1 MCDIISPAT
10 LEGWKERVTGPDDVE
25 VLVVGSGLMGAS
37 LAQGFAQNGVG
48 VGLLGR
54 RQESLDRAR
63 AFIRF
68 ELEEAVGK
76 GIFSLPQT
84 EEIGGR
90 ILYGM
95 NLQEACRGKGLR
107 LVIESVSENIGLKK
121 ELFNWLDEFC
131 APEIVLSSN
140 TSCLDA
146 EMLAEETRR
155 PDRFLWTHFFFPAH
169 KNHAAEYSGLSQT
182 SAKALETAALYLSK
196 ARKSAVRL
204 LRYRKGGV
212 ANIIFV
218 ALLLEAVRMLD
229 EGYGTSKVEG
239 AGTDAFGMPV
249 GFVRLLQSVGFDLA
263 ASCLESFSDPADRAK
278 PLACVYDNFFSPP
291 ARLREKFSEARESGK
306 LISIE
311 QLLTPGRTPR
321 PDHPRALDTLK
332 RRFLAVAFMTAAEVV
347 EAGLIVPADVDTL
360 CQAAFL
366 WPEGPFA
373 LMNRVGIRASFE
385 LVTEKME
392 LSHRQEISFPVPHIL
407 IQQAEKNEPWPL

>member
-1 MCDIISPAT
+1 
-10 LEGWKERVTGPDDVE
+10 VTGADDIE

-37 LAQGFAQNGVG
+37 LVQAFAQNGVS

-54 RQESLDRAR
+54 RQESVDRAL

-76 GIFSLPQT
+76 GIFSGAQAAAT
-84 EEIGGR
+84 SGR
-90 ILYGM
+90 IHSGI
-95 NLQEACRGKGLR
+95 NTQEACRGKGLR

-131 APEIVLSSN
+131 APEVVLASN

-146 EMLAEETRR
+146 EALAEETGR

-169 KNHAAEYSGLSQT
+169 KNHAAEYAGLSRT
-182 SAKALETAALYLSK
+182 SQKTLDTAAHYLSR
-196 ARKSAVRL
+196 AGRSAVRL

-218 ALLLEAVRMLD
+218 GLLLEALRMLD
-229 EGYGTSKVEG
+229 EGYGTAGVEG
-239 AGTDAFGMPV
+239 AGTAAFSLPV
-249 GFVRLLQSVGFDLA
+249 GFVRVLQSVGFDLA
-263 ASCLESFSDPADRAK
+263 AACLESFSDRADPRQ
-278 PLACVYDNFFSPP
+278 PLVFIYDNFFSPP

-311 QLLTPGRTPR
+311 QLLTPGKTLR
-321 PDHPRALDTLK
+321 PYDPQVLEALK

-347 EAGLIVPADVDTL
+347 EAGLSLPADVDRL
-360 CQAAFL
+360 CQTAFR

-373 LMNRVGIRASFE
+373 LMNRMGVATALE
-385 LVTEKME
+385 LVKEKMR
-392 LSHRQEISFPVPHIL
+392 LSNLQEIRFPVPRSL
-407 IQQAEKNEPWPL
+407 TLQAEKKEPWPL